1 MAVQSSNAA
10 VRMGAPQRET
20 TVRPRRQNEKPHLVP
35 RRHRAKRT
43 RNAAASA
50 IRVTRIALICITAF
64 VMLSL
69 LIYQRAQLA
78 MLDVE
83 SVRVQE
89 QLTKSKSETVR
100 LESIF
105 NSKVSVENVEEYAK
119 NKLGMVKRS
128 SYQVRFFLNDNS
140 DQVVLAD
147 KAGKP

>member
-1 MAVQSSNAA
+1 MAVHSSNAA
-10 VRMGAPQRET
+10 VRMAAPQRET
-20 TVRPRRQNEKPHLVP
+20 PARPRRHNEKPHLVP
-35 RRHRAKRT
+35 RRRHTKRT

-50 IRVTRIALICITAF
+50 IRVTRIALICIAAF
-64 VMLSL
+64 VMLSM

-140 DQVVLAD
+140 DQVILAD
-147 KAGKP
+147 KVKTP

>member
-1 MAVQSSNAA
+1 MAVQTSSAA
-10 VRMGAPQRET
+10 VRMAAPQRET
-20 TVRPRRQNEKPHLVP
+20 PVRPRRQNTRPRLVP
-35 RRHRAKRT
+35 QRRSTKRT
-43 RNAAASA
+43 QNAAASA
-50 IRVTRIALICITAF
+50 IRVARIALICVTAF

-100 LESIF
+100 LESLF

-119 NKLGMVKRS
+119 KELGMVKRS
-128 SYQVRFFLNDNS
+128 SYQVHFFLNDNT
-140 DQVVLAD
+140 DQVVLMD
-147 KAGKP
+147 KANTP